1 MKCSPTVPP
10 VLHCIPMR
18 DILMTMCNLRIGVIN
33 DDTNTGTGTDTNEDT
48 GTDTNDEMH
57 TNDMTDEEI
66 SKVLPLLDYPLK
78 PSWN

>member
-1 MKCSPTVPP
+1 
-10 VLHCIPMR
+10 
-18 DILMTMCNLRIGVIN
+18 VIN

-66 SKVLPLLDYPLK
+66 SKVLLLLDYPLK